1 MNAIVYVNTPLEAP
15 EHAALAALAR
25 REGRAKGQQLRLLAI
40 QAMRRNPMPAGS
52 DSYAAHVAAKAKAK
66 VHATVSHAGGD
77 AAADDA
83 RFSLQGKKEAPA
95 RATRARGS
103 AAARRT
109 LATAGGA
116 VPAADEEQ
124 RAVEARSCLR
134 ADGSAGAS
142 TSGSTSTNTGASTG
156 LKRKGGRA

>member
-52 DSYAAHVAAKAKAK
+52 DSYATHVAAKA
-66 VHATVSHAGGD
+66 SQAGHD
-77 AAADDA
+77 AGAHDD
-83 RFSLQGKKEAPA
+83 RFSLHGKKGAHD

-103 AAARRT
+103 AAARAH
-109 LATAGGA
+109 LATAGDA
-116 VPAADEEQ
+116 LPTADEELP
-124 RAVEARSCLR
+124 AAESRSSVNTCV
-134 ADGSAGAS
+134 S
-142 TSGSTSTNTGASTG
+142 TSRGT
-156 LKRKGGRA
+156 KRKGGRA